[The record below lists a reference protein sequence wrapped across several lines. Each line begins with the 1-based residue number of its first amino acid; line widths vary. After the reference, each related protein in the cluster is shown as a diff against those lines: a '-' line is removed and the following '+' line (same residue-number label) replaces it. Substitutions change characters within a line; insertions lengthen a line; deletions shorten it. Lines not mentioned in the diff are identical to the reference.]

1 MRKIFTSWHVGI
13 IIATNKIRKAPME
26 DIINL
31 LKVLS
36 LYPSANCMVR
46 PIGCKIK
53 NF

>member
-13 IIATNKIRKAPME
+13 IIATNKIRKALTE
-26 DIINL
+26 DKIDL
-31 LKVLS
+31 LKVLFF
-36 LYPSANCMVR
+36 YPANYMVR